1 MLRLKIQELREAEKL
16 SVRQLSEATSI
27 RWNTLSDMEKNTAKH
42 WPPEH
47 LETLLKFF
55 NLTHISELI
64 EYTKDEEDTK

>member
-1 MLRLKIQELREAEKL
+1 MLRLKIKQLREKEDM
-16 SVRQLSEATSI
+16 SVSQLSEATGI
-27 RWNTLSDMEKNTAKH
+27 RWNTLSDMEKNAAKH

-64 EYTKDEEDTK
+64 EYTKDEEDTE

>member
-42 WPPEH
+42 WPLEH

-64 EYTKDEEDTK
+64 EYTKDEEDTE

>member
-47 LETLLKFF
+47 LETLMKFF
-55 NLTHISELI
+55 KLKQIDQLI
-64 EYTKDEEDTK
+64 DYEKEAGE